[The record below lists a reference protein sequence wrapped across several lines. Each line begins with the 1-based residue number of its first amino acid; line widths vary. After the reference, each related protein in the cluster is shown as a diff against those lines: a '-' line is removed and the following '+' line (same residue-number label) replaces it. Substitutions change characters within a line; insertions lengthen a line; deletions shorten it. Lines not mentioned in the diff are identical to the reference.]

1 MINLQNDITLKH
13 NVDITITY
21 FEDLYKVDKPQLVK
35 TSYQDFIRVLSQP
48 KTFASKASA
57 GGFVGGPV
65 INRRENANVQ
75 NRTLLTFDLDD
86 CPPHF
91 DLYQHMIDHF
101 GVAFVMYSSHRHTG
115 QAPKYRLII
124 PVTEPIPA
132 EKYRPLQE
140 KLITVI
146 GFKNKTYTD
155 NPADDDVLVDN
166 ASTVLS
172 QHMHMPT
179 VPDDGSTYVFK
190 YHDAPILDTN
200 VVLKYVNDVP
210 KKRGNYT
217 PNDTNHWIRL
227 LDGVGDGERN
237 TTATSLCGHLLRRYI
252 DPELVYSIL
261 LMWNERNNPPLDE
274 KELNRTFD
282 SIMKKEI
289 RRREQQYN

>member
-65 INRRENANVQ
+65 VNKREDNNVQ
-75 NRTLLTFDLDD
+75 YRSLLTFDLDN

-91 DLYQHMIDHF
+91 NLYQHMLDHF
-101 GVAFVMYSSHRHTG
+101 GVSFVMYSSHNYTDE
-115 QAPKYRLII
+115 QPKYRLVI

-132 EKYRPLQE
+132 DKYRPLQNMLI
-140 KLITVI
+140 KLI
-146 GFKNKTYTD
+146 GFKNKLYTD
-155 NPADDDVLVDN
+155 EPTEDDILVDN
-166 ASTVLS
+166 VSTVLS

-190 YHDAPILDTN
+190 YNDSQILDTETI
-200 VVLKYVNDVP
+200 LKYVKDEP
-210 KKRGNYT
+210 IKRNNYT

-261 LMWNERNNPPLDE
+261 LMWNERNNPPLEE

>member
-21 FEDLYKVDKPQLVK
+21 FEDLYKVDKPQLVT
-35 TSYQDFIRVLSQP
+35 TSYQEFIKVLSQP
-48 KTFASKASA
+48 KTHATKASA

-65 INRRENANVQ
+65 MNKREDKNVQ
-75 NRTLLTFDLDD
+75 YRSLLTFDLDD

-101 GVAFVMYSSHRHTG
+101 AVAFVMYSSHRHTDEK
-115 QAPKYRLII
+115 PKYRLVI
-124 PVTEPIPA
+124 PLTEPVPA
-132 EKYRPLQE
+132 DKYRPLQNM
-140 KLITVI
+140 LIKI
-146 GFKNKTYTD
+146 FGFKNKLH
-155 NPADDDVLVDN
+155 ADGTTSDDVLVDN

-179 VPDDGSTYVFK
+179 VEDDGSTYVFK
-190 YHDAPILDTN
+190 YHDAKILETN
-200 VVLKYVNDVP
+200 TVLKYIKDTP
-210 KKRGNYT
+210 TKRGNYT
-217 PNDTNHWIRL
+217 PNSSSTWLKL

-261 LMWNERNNPPLDE
+261 LMWNERNSPPLEE

-282 SIMKKEI
+282 SIMKKEL